1 MLAQGCGNRRLNH
14 AGQRNTHEGLRN
26 DYQGHS
32 NDYAAVRDA
41 YGGLHKASAGLR
53 TADTGLECIPPRH
66 RCGGSAVHYV
76 TGERVH
82 LAGEVEGGERMRS
95 KQRSRDA
102 APFRKLRSLRRSR
115 ARRPCESGWSARN
128 GSQVVLVTAT

>member
-14 AGQRNTHEGLRN
+14 AGLRNTHEGLRN
-26 DYQGHS
+26 DYPGHS

-66 RCGGSAVHYV
+66 RCGGSAVHRV
-76 TGERVH
+76 TGE
-82 LAGEVEGGERMRS
+82 GGCILQERW
-95 KQRSRDA
+95 
-102 APFRKLRSLRRSR
+102 R
-115 ARRPCESGWSARN
+115 AERE
-128 GSQVVLVTAT
+128 